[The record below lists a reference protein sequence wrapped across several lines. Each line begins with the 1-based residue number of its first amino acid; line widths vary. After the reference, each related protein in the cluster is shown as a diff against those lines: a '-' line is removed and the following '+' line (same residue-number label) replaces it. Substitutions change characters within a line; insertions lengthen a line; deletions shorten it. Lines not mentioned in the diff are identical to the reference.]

1 MSKHSSDFFPL
12 KGNNFEG
19 ELEDSIFL
27 LIGNTVPSKKIIS
40 QDDTSTYVPSITIE
54 QQETEPVINEPVSV
68 YEDESVHKSY
78 LKIAAMV
85 MLCTFLT
92 SAIIV
97 LIMKSSLHRKE
108 NDSIESLEKSSIV
121 IDKESQLSTIS
132 YSENNMRPLSYYV
145 KAANDAFQILYKS
158 EEFLQG
164 NLETKVSLTLE
175 ELNQLSENDIIRKET
190 IFYFENSDYIFF
202 EYFNG
207 SIGMAD
213 ISISSDFPQEYDDE
227 VIAVSSQNS
236 TLDAKKQIDSTRE
249 SENILIIGDFVQSSK
264 DQLESSNLFCT
275 FDEKG
280 TLDILA
286 NDLYHYDFVGLMLKC
301 KHFSNI
307 QEYFPKITNQNI
319 MFTAEHI
326 TAESINKYNDD
337 IQKNNLIIY
346 NSPKGCYFAI
356 GNDFFYDHYH
366 ENNKL
371 KNTIIYIGG
380 GESADK
386 DSIVSEFMKLD
397 TKVIIYSKK
406 EFPFLDSIRC
416 LDSFID
422 AVYIQKYNL
431 NDAVTKIQ
439 SENDNFF
446 YRFGEW

>member
-1 MSKHSSDFFPL
+1 MSKNSSKLCFPL
-12 KGNNFEG
+12 KENNFEG
-19 ELEDSIFL
+19 ELEESIFS
-27 LIGNTVPSKKIIS
+27 LIRSTISSKTIPQNDIS
-40 QDDTSTYVPSITIE
+40 AYDVRPITIE
-54 QQETEPVINEPVSV
+54 QQDIEPVINKSVSIH
-68 YEDESVHKSY
+68 EDESVRKSY
-78 LKIAAMV
+78 LKIAAIV

-92 SAIIV
+92 SAVIV

-108 NDSIESLEKSSIV
+108 NDFIENFEESSIV
-121 IDKESQLSTIS
+121 TDKEDQLSTIP

-145 KAANDAFQILYKS
+145 KVADDAFQILYKS
-158 EEFLQG
+158 DEFLQG

-175 ELNQLSENDIIRKET
+175 KLKQLSENDIIRKET

-207 SIGMAD
+207 SIGMAE

-227 VIAVSSQNS
+227 GFVVSSENS
-236 TLDAKKQIDSTRE
+236 TLDAKKTIDSTRKT
-249 SENILIIGDFVQSSK
+249 ENLLIIGDFVQSSK
-264 DQLESSNLFCT
+264 DWLESSELFCT

-286 NDLYHYDFVGLMLKC
+286 NNLYHYDFVGLMLKC

-307 QEYFPKITNQNI
+307 QKYFPKITNQNI
-319 MFTAEHI
+319 MFTTEHI

-397 TKVIIYSKK
+397 TEIIIYSQK
-406 EFPFLDSIRC
+406 EISFLDSIHY
-416 LDSFID
+416 LNIFINE
-422 AVYIQKYNL
+422 VYIQKHKL
-431 NDAVTKIQ
+431 NDAINKIQ
-439 SENDNFF
+439 NENDNFF
-446 YRFGEW
+446 YKFGE